1 MVSRIR
7 ELSGL
12 RAQATRPEG
21 SRLET
26 RKLREELKALKTGVM
41 CALNMLLDLKDM
53 RTGLHATRLAEWAV
67 RVGESLGIEDG
78 ELRDI
83 EAASLLHD
91 IGKIGLPDSIL
102 LKPGRLTPEEYAI
115 TKKHP
120 EYGWAI
126 LRSVPGFERA
136 SLLVLHHHERY
147 DGKGYP
153 AGLVGEEIPLGSR
166 IVSIVDAFDAML
178 SSRAYRDALPVEE
191 AVGRLVADT
200 GKQFDPKISPLFIEL
215 ARSNMPELLCTP
227 DELPVGLARVLR

>member
-1 MVSRIR
+1 MSFKTKQIEPPR
-7 ELSGL
+7 
-12 RAQATRPEG
+12 TRPAIVPNA
-21 SRLET
+21 RLET
-26 RKLREELKALKTGVM
+26 RRLREELKSLRTGVM

-67 RVGESLGIEDG
+67 RVGESLGVDDA

-126 LRSVPGFERA
+126 LRSIPGFERA

-153 AGLVGEEIPLGSR
+153 AGLTNEEIPLGSR
-166 IVSIVDAFDAML
+166 IVAIVDSFDAML
-178 SSRAYRDALPVEE
+178 SNRAYRDALPVEE
-191 AVGRLVADT
+191 AVRRLVADT
-200 GKQFDPKISPLFIEL
+200 GTQFDPNISPLFIDL
-215 ARSNMPELLCTP
+215 ARAHLPELLDSV
-227 DELPVGLARVLR
+227 DEPPGGLAKIRS